1 MAKDTDKKPGTEQA
15 PADKAPAT
23 EKPDPAK
30 VVSFE
35 QVKTAAQE
43 APAEPDKSDKAPAPA
58 DQPGKNDAA
67 LRKEQEALLA
77 EMDAKAA
84 FHEQS
89 KPRVPKQR
97 ADKAKPPAQKE
108 KPAPGKKAPAKGTAP
123 KDKGKPAAE
132 KEAPAENGPTLAQ
145 RKKELEKELREK
157 FGIPKSAKAVEP
169 WVAPETET
177 VVRIPH
183 EKLHSFKNHPF
194 NVDKENPKFKAFVS
208 SIRAQGVTQPVIVR
222 PDGKDKFEIISGH
235 RRDAGGIEAG
245 IPYTPCIVRALNDY
259 QAIQQMVE
267 DNVNNREIGT
277 MELARALKMQLE
289 SIKHQGAQR
298 SLAAG
303 EVISADEVGKR
314 SDEII
319 AQRNGMSAKMVQRHI
334 ALTNLVPALQE
345 MVDGKMVDGSK
356 KPLKMAFMP
365 AFEVSFIKPANQ
377 EYIAV
382 AAEGNQSTPSN
393 SQAQRMR
400 KLDKEGQ
407 LNADVIDGILL
418 EEKKE
423 VANVILS
430 AQELGQYFGKD
441 ATPREMKDTILKLL
455 EDNKAQQ
462 KDIAKPQKK
471 AEQEK

>member
-1 MAKDTDKKPGTEQA
+1 MANDTIKNPDVKDA
-15 PADKAPAT
+15 ADKAPDDKASGQLDPT
-23 EKPDPAK
+23 PEKADPTK

-35 QVKTAAQE
+35 QVKAEAKEAPAAPDKADKAPDKPAPSPKGKEAPAAEGKAPVRAPKQTLSAKNPPAKAGKSKAAPTQE
-43 APAEPDKSDKAPAPA
+43 APAE
-58 DQPGKNDAA
+58 
-67 LRKEQEALLA
+67 E
-77 EMDAKAA
+77 
-84 FHEQS
+84 
-89 KPRVPKQR
+89 
-97 ADKAKPPAQKE
+97 
-108 KPAPGKKAPAKGTAP
+108 
-123 KDKGKPAAE
+123 
-132 KEAPAENGPTLAQ
+132 GPTLAE
-145 RKKELEKELREK
+145 RKKQLEVELREK

-194 NVDKENPKFKAFVS
+194 NVEKDSPKFKAFVT
-208 SIRAQGVTQPVIVR
+208 SIRAQGVTQPVIGR
-222 PDGKDKFEIISGH
+222 PDGKDKYEIVSGH

-245 IPYTPCIVRALNDY
+245 IPYTPCIVRALNDD

-277 MELARALKMQLE
+277 MELAKALKMKLE
-289 SIKHQGAQR
+289 SIKHQGAQK
-298 SLAAG
+298 SLTNG
-303 EVISADEVGKR
+303 DLISADEVGKR

-345 MVDGKMVDGSK
+345 MVDGKVVGDK
-356 KPLKMAFMP
+356 KALKMAFMP
-365 AFEVSFIKPANQ
+365 AFELSFIKPANQ

-382 AAEGNQSTPSN
+382 AAEGNQSTPSH

-400 KLDKEGQ
+400 KLDKDGL

-430 AQELGQYFGKD
+430 AQELGQYFGKE

-455 EDNKAQQ
+455 EEKNSKHQQ

>member
-1 MAKDTDKKPGTEQA
+1 MAKDTAKMPEDEKNTPA
-15 PADKAPAT
+15 PDNQSADTGSKAPAPEVADKT
-23 EKPDPAK
+23 APANEGQTTPAPPEAPK
-30 VVSFE
+30 VVPFE
-35 QVKTAAQE
+35 DVAGRKAQEADKPPPRRGRPPAHKGQE
-43 APAEPDKSDKAPAPA
+43 APAPDPQKKARTP
-58 DQPGKNDAA
+58 
-67 LRKEQEALLA
+67 
-77 EMDAKAA
+77 
-84 FHEQS
+84 
-89 KPRVPKQR
+89 
-97 ADKAKPPAQKE
+97 KE
-108 KPAPGKKAPAKGTAP
+108 KPAAKAAPAKPVKGKAAP
-123 KDKGKPAAE
+123 K
-132 KEAPAENGPTLAQ
+132 KEAPAEEGPSLAE
-145 RKKELEKELREK
+145 RKKQLEAELREK

-194 NVDKENPKFKAFVS
+194 NVDTENPKFKAFVT

-222 PDGKDKFEIISGH
+222 PDGKDKYEIISGH

-245 IPYTPCIVRALNDY
+245 IPFTPCIVRALTDD

-277 MELARALKMQLE
+277 MELAKALKMQLE

-345 MVDGKMVDGSK
+345 MVDGKVVGDK
-356 KPLKMAFMP
+356 KAMKIAFMP
-365 AFEVSFIKPANQ
+365 AFELSFIKPANQ

-382 AAEGNQSTPSN
+382 AAEGNQSTPSH

-430 AQELGQYFGKD
+430 AQELGQYFGKE

-455 EDNKAQQ
+455 EENSKSQQ